1 MGPVFIYEWV
11 TAARRWQMYALRAL
25 FVAVLLLAVTLVW
38 AKNVDPS
45 TQFGPNRKAYEK
57 MGEAL
62 FYAFVGTQLAVI
74 LLAAPAATAGTVCT
88 DKARGNLLALLFP
101 DLTSRENR

>member
-57 MGEAL
+57 MGVPRPPNRQGE
-62 FYAFVGTQLAVI
+62 
-74 LLAAPAATAGTVCT
+74 LL
-88 DKARGNLLALLFP
+88 
-101 DLTSRENR
+101 